1 VTREWATA
9 MRGRGDIPF
18 EVHGGGRFL
27 LPAREYVPAYVRTYE
42 EGLLRVKVEEA
53 LEALRCCTLCPRT
66 CRVNR
71 LENRFAVCKVGR
83 YARVSAAFHHF
94 GEEDVLRG
102 WRGSGTIFFAW
113 CNLRCQFC
121 LHPDTRVFTDR
132 GARRIE
138 EVFASAP
145 PGVVVGGGIVRPV
158 SGERVLTRTGR
169 MAPVAKAF
177 CHPYRGEMVVIT
189 PRGLPDLVVT
199 PDHSLFVASRPCG
212 PVEKVPARLVTTSHA
227 LVGVGKGGLQA
238 AHLVAQSA
246 GVGGTGRGSLEGA
259 PGGPEAARRTARP
272 KERDGGLRVPVE
284 RVSRLWYEGPV
295 YNLEV
300 ADEDHSYVAEGVA
313 VGNCQNFETSQIGE
327 GVDVTAAELA
337 RIMLRLQEEGCHN
350 INLVTPEHVVP
361 QILEALL
368 LAVQGGLRIPIVYN
382 TSAYDSLHSL
392 RLMDGVVDVYMP
404 DFKLWDRERSRRY
417 LLAPEYPEAARQAI
431 RAMHDQVGPLRVT
444 EDGLAVRGVLVRHL
458 VMPGMLDETREIMGF
473 LAGLSRDTYVNI
485 MDQYYPA
492 WKATTPAFREI
503 NRRIS
508 PQELEEAFALARAAG
523 LWRFDRRWR
532 RLTRMVG

>member
-1 VTREWATA
+1 MAAQPCAAANADAGPRRTWGVGRGRFPLFPGCILYAGEARILSVTREWATA

-189 PRGLPDLVVT
+189 PAGPPRPGGHPGPLALRGLTTVR
-199 PDHSLFVASRPCG
+199 SRG
-212 PVEKVPARLVTTSHA
+212 
-227 LVGVGKGGLQA
+227 
-238 AHLVAQSA
+238 
-246 GVGGTGRGSLEGA
+246 EGA
-259 PGGPEAARRTARP
+259 RPPGDDFARPRGRRERRPPGGPSRRP
-272 KERDGGLRVPVE
+272 ERGGR
-284 RVSRLWYEGPV
+284 
-295 YNLEV
+295 
-300 ADEDHSYVAEGVA
+300 
-313 VGNCQNFETSQIGE
+313 
-327 GVDVTAAELA
+327 
-337 RIMLRLQEEGCHN
+337 
-350 INLVTPEHVVP
+350 
-361 QILEALL
+361 
-368 LAVQGGLRIPIVYN
+368 
-382 TSAYDSLHSL
+382 
-392 RLMDGVVDVYMP
+392 
-404 DFKLWDRERSRRY
+404 WDR
-417 LLAPEYPEAARQAI
+417 P
-431 RAMHDQVGPLRVT
+431 
-444 EDGLAVRGVLVRHL
+444 
-458 VMPGMLDETREIMGF
+458 
-473 LAGLSRDTYVNI
+473 GLS
-485 MDQYYPA
+485 
-492 WKATTPAFREI
+492 
-503 NRRIS
+503 
-508 PQELEEAFALARAAG
+508 
-523 LWRFDRRWR
+523 
-532 RLTRMVG
+532 